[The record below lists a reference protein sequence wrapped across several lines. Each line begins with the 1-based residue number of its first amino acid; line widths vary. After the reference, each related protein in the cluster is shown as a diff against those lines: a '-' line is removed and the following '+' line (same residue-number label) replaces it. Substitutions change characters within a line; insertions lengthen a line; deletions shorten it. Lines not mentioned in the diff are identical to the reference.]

1 MKDPIDYPPYSEE
14 QEKAYQ
20 HRKDEFEHI
29 DNHPP
34 PDKIDLEYEEQ
45 KRLKR
50 ERRLKEYSENGL
62 TGYIK

>member
-1 MKDPIDYPPYSEE
+1 MKYPLDPIYYPPYSEE

-34 PDKIDLEYEEQ
+34 ADKIDLEYEEQ
-45 KRLKR
+45 QSAKK
-50 ERRLKEYSENGL
+50 GL
-62 TGYIK
+62 TGKLGV